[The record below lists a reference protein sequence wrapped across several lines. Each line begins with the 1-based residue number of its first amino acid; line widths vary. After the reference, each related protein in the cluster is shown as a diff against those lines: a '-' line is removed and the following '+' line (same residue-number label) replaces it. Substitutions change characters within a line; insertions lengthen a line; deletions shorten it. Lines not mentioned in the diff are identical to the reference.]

1 MEYSFSKSFNELDT
15 DGDKRYILNIL
26 TFITQ
31 YTKGY
36 GRTDRIAKQRRSDP
50 SDQRLSGR
58 RLQAKRY
65 LVHSGH

>member
-36 GRTDRIAKQRRSDP
+36 DNIDENLKTDYKLNLFDFII
-50 SDQRLSGR
+50 DQK
-58 RLQAKRY
+58 AKR
-65 LVHSGH
+65 G